1 MTMFSLT
8 EDYKGKSL
16 ALFYAD
22 GDSETIPE
30 THVSFQP
37 IIDLLLSGSATDE
50 DVRDLTEVLETVA
63 RKMSALSER
72 VSIDGTDVYFDGDP
86 LAGELTEVIKSLFAA
101 GSVDFK
107 PLVNFLEKAKQ
118 NPSMKSTDDL
128 YRWIKNGDLV
138 IDPDG
143 DIIAYKGVKVND
155 KTGISE
161 SIHAGTAFVNGTEI
175 TGYIPNVPGS
185 VISMPRSEVDPE
197 SQHYCSTGL
206 HAGTYSYASS
216 FAQGRLILVK
226 FNPRDVVSCPTD
238 SSDQKLRVSKY
249 VVLTEIEARLQTSV
263 YQPTLSVF
271 DEDEDEDD
279 DFDEENWYDEDEDWD
294 EEAEAEEA
302 AAMEAAYNSPD
313 GNYNEE
319 GLAEWERELLGL
331 PLDGAE
337 KAVEEPVADEEP
349 EEELSLTDELREAL
363 ERFGKL
369 TDVPAKRDSN
379 GRFIL

>member
-1 MTMFSLT
+1 MFSLT

-16 ALFYAD
+16 AIFYAN

-30 THVSFQP
+30 THVSFQA
-37 IIDLLLSGSATDE
+37 ILDRLLSGQSTDE
-50 DVRDLTEVLETVA
+50 KIRELTEVLQTVA

-72 VSIDGTDVYFDGDP
+72 VSVDGTEVYFDGDP
-86 LAGELTEVIKSLFAA
+86 LAGELSEVIKSLFAN
-101 GSVDFK
+101 GNTDFK

-118 NPSMKSTDDL
+118 NPSMKSVDDL

-143 DIIAYKGVKVND
+143 DIIAYKGVKVNS
-155 KTGISE
+155 KGVSE
-161 SIHAGTAFVNGTEI
+161 SIHAGSAFVNGVEVS
-175 TGYIPNVPGS
+175 GYIPNVPGS

-238 SSDQKLRVSKY
+238 SADQKLRVSRY
-249 VVLTEIEARLQTSV
+249 VVLTEIEARLQSSV
-263 YQPTLSVF
+263 YQPSLPIDESDEDYF
-271 DEDEDEDD
+271 DDDDYDYEEDLFEDDEDEDEDYLGS
-279 DFDEENWYDEDEDWD
+279 EELADW
-294 EEAEAEEA
+294 EK
-302 AAMEAAYNSPD
+302 
-313 GNYNEE
+313 
-319 GLAEWERELLGL
+319 ELLGI
-331 PLDGAE
+331 PVDAPE
-337 KAVEEPVADEEP
+337 EAVEAPETEEEP

-363 ERFGKL
+363 ERFKAR